1 MDVTLTTSADAHAT
15 RVAECP
21 AVIGVVAVEDRMR
34 ERAVLALRG
43 VDAVLVECVE
53 VVGELSEALRTAAC
67 DAVVMHVPSRP
78 DGGAVRMVRIASDTL
93 AAVPLVVMADGGDS
107 WVRRLLRAG
116 AVGFVR
122 EDAVERTLVPTV
134 QAAIAGQTAV
144 PLDLGH
150 HVRETSLSHR
160 ERQILGMVVL
170 GFTNGEIAGRCY
182 LAESTVKSH
191 LAAAFRKLGVHSRKE
206 AAALIMDPDG
216 GLGTGIL
223 RMSSGEALR
232 VEEAET

>member
-1 MDVTLTTSADAHAT
+1 MTSTTSVAT
-15 RVAECP
+15 LAGRVAQRS
-21 AVIGVVAVEDRMR
+21 ALIGVAAVDGRMR
-34 ERAVLALRG
+34 ERAVSALRG
-43 VDAVLVECVE
+43 ASDALVDCVE
-53 VVGELSEALRTAAC
+53 AVDEAWAVRRATAC

-78 DGGAVRMVRIASDTL
+78 AGGAVRMVRL
-93 AAVPLVVMADGGDS
+93 AADALGAVPLVVIAGGGDS
-107 WVRRLLRAG
+107 SVRRLLRAG

-122 EDAVERTLVPTV
+122 ENAVERTLAPTV
-134 QAAIAGQTAV
+134 RAVMAGQTAV

-170 GFTNGEIAGRCY
+170 GFTNGQIAQRCY

-191 LAAAFRKLGVHSRKE
+191 LSAAFRKLGVHSRKE

-223 RMSSGEALR
+223 RMSSGQALR
-232 VEEAET
+232 VEEPGP

>member
-1 MDVTLTTSADAHAT
+1 MTQTTSVDAPDA
-15 RVAECP
+15 RAAERP
-21 AVIGVVAVEDRMR
+21 AVIGVVAGDDRPR
-34 ERAVLALRG
+34 DRVVSALH
-43 VDAVLVECVE
+43 DPAAALVECVE
-53 VVGELSEALRTAAC
+53 VIDELLEMRPVAAY
-67 DAVVMHVPSRP
+67 DAVVMHVPAP
-78 DGGAVRMVRIASDTL
+78 PEGGAVRMVRVARETL
-93 AAVPLVVMADGGDS
+93 AAVPLVVVADGGDS

-122 EDAVERTLVPTV
+122 EDAVERALVPTV
-134 QAAIAGQTAV
+134 KAIMAGQTAV

-150 HVRETSLSHR
+150 HVRETALSHR

-170 GFTNGEIAGRCY
+170 GFSNGEIAARFY

-191 LAAAFRKLGVHSRKE
+191 LSAAFRKLGVHSRIE
-206 AAALIMDPDG
+206 AAALILDPEG

-223 RMSSGEALR
+223 RMTSGETLR